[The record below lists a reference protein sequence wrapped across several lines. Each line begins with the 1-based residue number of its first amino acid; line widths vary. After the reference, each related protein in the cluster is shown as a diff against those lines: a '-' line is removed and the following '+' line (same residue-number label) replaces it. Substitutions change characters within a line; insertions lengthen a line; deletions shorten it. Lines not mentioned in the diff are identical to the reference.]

1 MACSSAYHRNTKKI
15 KKNGTKRVLNHEI
28 SEALTACKV
37 AWWLWRE
44 AGEPSSKKHP
54 LVIRMKQ
61 SIRLLRKSQRQAEAK
76 RTSDK
81 VERIMSSEGSD
92 EEFYQL
98 VKHQRKTSDAPLQ
111 FLCVEGKV
119 LEAPDDICDGWSTHF
134 GSLANPLEMDQFD
147 NGAKLNYF

>member
-1 MACSSAYHRNTKKI
+1 M
-15 KKNGTKRVLNHEI
+15 NHEI

-37 AWWLWRE
+37 AWWQWRE

-61 SIRLLRKSQRQAEAK
+61 SKRLLRKFQRQAEAK

-81 VERIMSSEGSD
+81 LERIMSSEGSD

-98 VKHQRKTSDAPLQ
+98 VIHQRKTSDAPYSSS
-111 FLCVEGKV
+111 V
-119 LEAPDDICDGWSTHF
+119 LKERFWRPLITYVTDGPPTLVPSQTH
-134 GSLANPLEMDQFD
+134 
-147 NGAKLNYF
+147 